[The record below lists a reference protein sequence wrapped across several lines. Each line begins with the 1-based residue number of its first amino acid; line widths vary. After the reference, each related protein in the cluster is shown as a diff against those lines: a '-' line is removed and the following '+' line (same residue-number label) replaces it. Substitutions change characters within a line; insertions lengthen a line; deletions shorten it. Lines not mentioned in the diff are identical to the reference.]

1 MLRRQQGV
9 LTRALVLGSLAPRQ
23 NPPEKPRRTG
33 RGRGRL
39 PLRSPTRSRGKPT
52 PTAPPLPP
60 SRADGTDGP
69 ERGHGRLTVRA
80 TRRQQQAGRLCRSC
94 LPLSVSSG
102 RKRTRR
108 PSFRA
113 DGPPGPGR
121 PRPSRRPR
129 HEVER
134 CAFGFPVR
142 PTVRVHPRASKRK
155 GMGLSP
161 HVALSLLASG
171 KAAASHGAS
180 PTRLGVTRR
189 HTHSQSRASRASG
202 GRQP

>member
-1 MLRRQQGV
+1 M
-9 LTRALVLGSLAPRQ
+9 
-23 NPPEKPRRTG
+23 
-33 RGRGRL
+33 RL
-39 PLRSPTRSRGKPT
+39 SSGRSPRARIRQKSRAAPGGAGAGFRS
-52 PTAPPLPP
+52 APPPGPAVNPHPPLLLSLPP

-102 RKRTRR
+102 RKRTQRL
-108 PSFRA
+108 SFRA